1 MVDVPVHPAYTS
13 PSLITSVIRKIVPE
27 AVLPGDAD
35 KATKV
40 IYDLFSDGGD
50 EGLPLRIPLGK
61 DSIEALRKKVGE
73 PTTGVDKVKKYS
85 DDLLHD

>member
-35 KATKV
+35 KV